1 MNKGPIAYFVGKPV
15 AAKLLMIF
23 LLLGGILAGTQL
35 AVRPLP
41 EIDQRT
47 VVVTVES
54 PNSSPREV
62 EEDINRRVE
71 ESLISLD
78 GVARVVS
85 EATEGHALIE
95 VELETFADANEIL
108 ADVKTAVDSIEN
120 FPPANAELP
129 RVEIKRLNFEVLTL
143 AVSSEALSE
152 DGLRLAA
159 EDIRNALLVLPSVSL
174 VRLRGTRDREIA
186 IELNEEE
193 LRRHDLTMA
202 KVARK
207 VRRASLNLSIGELQT
222 DAGDVVLHV
231 VSKKKYGEDFADI
244 PLITRG
250 DGTILELGE
259 VATIRDG
266 FVGNN
271 ILSEVDGTPTIFL
284 RIEIAEGLS
293 FTRTATAV
301 KDWLASYKPPP
312 AVTVS
317 IWNDSAAPI
326 SDRFSDIMQ
335 NAVVGIILVFVCLVL
350 VFDLRIATW
359 MTVGIPLSFLASLML
374 FQFAGLTLNMGTVLA
389 FFLLIGIVVDDALVV
404 GESIATERERGK
416 RGADA
421 AISGARAV
429 AGPVTVG
436 VLTTVLAFVPFLY
449 VTVENYQIVQVFF
462 FVALFVLF
470 ISLVEAFCILP
481 AHLSHEGRWSP
492 YPLRSIQGW
501 IQYRLDTVRD
511 AVVVPAVSWS
521 VRHILLTFLI
531 AVAFV
536 VAAFSLVR
544 SEFVE
549 VIVIDGSVNINNA
562 IHADLRLPA
571 GASFD
576 ATAYA
581 AQRFV
586 TAAQKINDQLE
597 GTSIRSISVKVGEA
611 NDTAASRTG
620 QIRSIRNNVASVT
633 LMLHVRP
640 LRKASPSEIER
651 AWRENVGFTLD
662 LEELSIRTT
671 RGRFKPSVAYAL
683 IHENPETLRQAAT
696 ELRSYMGQIPG
707 LYSLSDS
714 LSPGKRQFEIEL
726 TAAGKTAGLTP
737 AMVSKQLRSS
747 FHGLEVQRIQ
757 RGRDEVKVM
766 IRYPHERRQSLR
778 ELASEN
784 IHLPGGKETP
794 LSTVARIT
802 ERSDPALLTRI
813 DGRQA
818 ALVSARADQSSITP
832 VRARRMIAKEFLPE
846 FLSRHPGL
854 VISRDAGARDEQEML
869 RTLAVLVP
877 VVLVAMYGL
886 MASFLGSYWKPFVI
900 VLGVPIAVAG
910 AIFGHWI
917 LGWHLTAISIFG
929 MIGVGGVIVNDALV
943 LLDRYNTI
951 RRENTMLPAIAA
963 ASAATRDRF
972 RAVFLTSLTTVL
984 GLSPLLYER
993 SDELLFI
1000 VPFVVSMLG
1009 GLVAATAFTLFVL
1022 PALFMF
1028 FEGRR
1033 EG

>member
-1 MNKGPIAYFVGKPV
+1 MNKGPIAYFVGNPV
-15 AAKLLMIF
+15 AAKLLMVF
-23 LLLGGILAGTQL
+23 LIIGGIVAGIQL

-47 VVVTVES
+47 VVVSVES
-54 PNSSPREV
+54 PDSSPREV

-71 ESLISLD
+71 ESLIGLD

-85 EATEGHALIE
+85 EATEGLALIE
-95 VELETFADANEIL
+95 VELETFADADAIL
-108 ADVKTAVDSIEN
+108 ADVKNAVDSIEN
-120 FPPANAELP
+120 FPPGNAELP
-129 RVEIKRLNFEVLTL
+129 QVEIKRLNFEVLTL
-143 AVSSEALSE
+143 AVSSVALSE
-152 DGLRLAA
+152 EGLRVAA
-159 EDIRNALLVLPSVSL
+159 EDVHNALLALPSVSL
-174 VRLRGTRDREIA
+174 IRLRGTRDREIA

-193 LRRHDLTMA
+193 LRRYDLTIA
-202 KVARK
+202 EIAREI
-207 VRRASLNLSIGELQT
+207 RRASLNLSVGELQT

-231 VSKKKYGEDFADI
+231 VSKREFGEDFSDI

-259 VATIRDG
+259 VARIRDG

-271 ILSEVDGTPTIFL
+271 ILSEVDGIPTIFL

-293 FTRTATAV
+293 FTKTATAV
-301 KDWLASYKPPP
+301 KDWLASYEPPP

-326 SDRFSDIMQ
+326 SDRFSEIMQ
-335 NAVVGIILVFVCLVL
+335 NAVIGIVLVFICLVL

-359 MTVGIPLSFLASLML
+359 VTVGIPLSFMASLML
-374 FQFAGLTLNMGTVLA
+374 FPFADLTLNIGTLLA

-404 GESIATERERGK
+404 GESIAAEQERGK

-436 VLTTVLAFVPFLY
+436 VLTTIIGFVPFLF
-449 VTVENYQIVQVFF
+449 VTVENYQILQVFF
-462 FVALFVLF
+462 FVALFVLS
-470 ISLVEAFCILP
+470 ISLIEAFCILP
-481 AHLSHEGRWSP
+481 AHLSHDAKWSP
-492 YPLRSIQGW
+492 YPLRNIQEW
-501 IQYRLDTVRD
+501 IHNRLETVRD
-511 AVVVPAVSWS
+511 AIIVPAVSWS
-521 VRHILLTFLI
+521 MRHIRLTFLI

-536 VAAFSLVR
+536 IAAIALVR
-544 SEFVE
+544 SDFVE
-549 VIVIDGSVNINNA
+549 VIVLDGSANINNA

-571 GASFD
+571 GTSFD
-576 ATAYA
+576 ASEA
-581 AQRFV
+581 AARRFV
-586 TAAQKINDQLE
+586 TAAQLLNDQLE
-597 GTSIRSISVKVGEA
+597 GTSIKSISFKVGELS
-611 NDTAASRTG
+611 DTAASRTG
-620 QIRSIRNNVASVT
+620 QSRSIQNNVASVT

-640 LRKASPSEIER
+640 LRRASLQEIER
-651 AWRENVGFTLD
+651 TWRQNVGFTSE

-671 RGRFKPSVAYAL
+671 RVRFKPSVAYAL
-683 IHENPETLRQAAT
+683 VHDDPETLRQAAM
-696 ELRSYMGQIPG
+696 ELRSFLGKIPG

-726 TAAGKTAGLTP
+726 TAAGKAAGLTP

-747 FHGLEVQRIQ
+747 FHGLEAQRLQ
-757 RGRDEVKVM
+757 RGRDEIKVM
-766 IRYPHERRQSLR
+766 IRYPDERRRSLR
-778 ELASEN
+778 ELASER
-784 IHLPGGKETP
+784 IHLPGGKEIP
-794 LSTVARIT
+794 LSTVARIS

-813 DGRQA
+813 DGHQA
-818 ALVSARADQSSITP
+818 ALVSARADLSSITP
-832 VRARRMIAKEFLPE
+832 VRARRMIAEEFLPD

-854 VISRDAGARDEQEML
+854 VISHDAGARDEREML
-869 RTLAVLVP
+869 ETLALLVP
-877 VVLVAMYGL
+877 VVLLAMYGL
-886 MASFLGSYWKPFVI
+886 MASFLRSYWKPFVV

-910 AIFGHWI
+910 AIFGHWV

-929 MIGVGGVIVNDALV
+929 MIGVSGVIVNDALV
-943 LLDRYNTI
+943 LLDRYNSI
-951 RRENTMLPAIAA
+951 RRENEMLPAIAA
-963 ASAATRDRF
+963 ASAATRNRF

-1022 PALFMF
+1022 PALFMVV
-1028 FEGRR
+1028 EGRS